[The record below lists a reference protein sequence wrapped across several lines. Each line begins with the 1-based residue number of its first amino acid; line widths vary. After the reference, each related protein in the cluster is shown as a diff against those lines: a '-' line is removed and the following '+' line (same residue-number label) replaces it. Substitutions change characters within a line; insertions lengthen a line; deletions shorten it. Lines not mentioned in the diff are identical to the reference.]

1 MLGKFE
7 EITKQVPVI
16 SPAFRW
22 AQSLEQ
28 VFLEIKWATR
38 FDSPACLDTFDHE
51 YSVVDAT
58 PPQTEVADE
67 DSDGVSYQN
76 STRTG

>member
-1 MLGKFE
+1 M
-7 EITKQVPVI
+7 I

-38 FDSPACLDTFDHE
+38 FDSPACLDTFDHD
-51 YSVVDAT
+51 YRVVDVS
-58 PPQTEVADE
+58 PKVAE
-67 DSDGVSYQN
+67 EESDGFTYKN
-76 STRTG
+76 STIR